1 MKADGSDLIFT
12 TGSPEETFELAK
24 NLGQSLGGDEVILLI
39 GELGAGKTL
48 IVSGLAA
55 GLGVSDETYV
65 CSPSF
70 TLLNIY
76 EGRVP
81 VYHLDLYRL
90 GEAQEIADL
99 GLEDLLGSGVVAIEW
114 AEKLPFEIKGVKVI
128 KIFIEVIGGKERRI
142 KFSGL
147 EPGTGFFPSQNN
159 NRKRRAGK
167 EGRKETG

>member
-1 MKADGSDLIFT
+1 MKTDGADLVFT
-12 TGSPEETFELAK
+12 TGSEEETFELAK

-48 IVSGLAA
+48 MVGGLAA
-55 GLGVSDETYV
+55 GLGVSDQTYV

-76 EGRVP
+76 QGRVLL
-81 VYHLDLYRL
+81 YHLDLYRL

-114 AEKLPFEIKGVKVI
+114 AEKLPFESKGLRSSRFLSKSLAI
-128 KIFIEVIGGKERRI
+128 RSGG
-142 KFSGL
+142 
-147 EPGTGFFPSQNN
+147 
-159 NRKRRAGK
+159 
-167 EGRKETG
+167 

>member
-1 MKADGSDLIFT
+1 MKTDGADLVFT
-12 TGSPEETFELAK
+12 TSSEEETFELAK
-24 NLGQSLGGDEVILLI
+24 DLGQRLGGDEVILLI

-48 IVSGLAA
+48 MVGGLAA
-55 GLGVSDETYV
+55 GLGVSGETYV

-76 EGRVP
+76 QGRVP
-81 VYHLDLYRL
+81 LYHLDLYRL

-128 KIFIEVIGGKERRI
+128 KIFIEVIGDTERRV

-147 EPGTGFFPSQNN
+147 EPGVGFFPSQNN
-159 NRKRRAGK
+159 NRKRRARN
-167 EGRKETG
+167 EGRKESD

>member
-1 MKADGSDLIFT
+1 MKTDGADLVFT
-12 TGSPEETFELAK
+12 TGSEEETFELAK

-48 IVSGLAA
+48 MVGGLAA
-55 GLGVSDETYV
+55 GLGVGDQTYV

-81 VYHLDLYRL
+81 LYHLDLYRL

-114 AEKLPFEIKGVKVI
+114 AEKLPLEIKGVKVI
-128 KIFIEVIGGKERRI
+128 KIFIEVIGDKERRI
-142 KFSGL
+142 KISGL
-147 EPGTGFFPSQNN
+147 EPGVGFFSGQNN
-159 NRKRRAGK
+159 NRKRRARN
-167 EGRKETG
+167 EGRKESD